1 MKKSNDTPND
11 FAGSPLP
18 LRAPVSWWAVGRSR
32 LIQDR
37 EGSVTYESLPPL
49 EYFGN
54 PGVSFSPSSDP
65 ENAAI
70 DDLLAG
76 VPPEDRLR
84 WMHKVYDVMRQRNL
98 WPVNLPLEQFIA
110 SEMVALYFPDQAAI
124 APATLQ

>member
-32 LIQDR
+32 LTQDR
-37 EGSVTYESLPPL
+37 EGSVTSEPLAPL
-49 EYFGN
+49 EYFSH
-54 PGVSFSPSSDP
+54 PLVKFFPSSDP

-70 DDLLAG
+70 KDLLAG
-76 VPPEDRLR
+76 VPCEDWLE
-84 WMHKVYDVMRQRNL
+84 WMHKVYGVMRRRNL

-110 SEMVALYFPDQAAI
+110 SEMVALYFPDQAAS